1 MNSKPGA
8 LILVVDDIEANR
20 DLLGRHLQRAGYQVK
35 TVASGAEA
43 LRMVGNSSFELI
55 LLDIMM
61 PDIDGFTV
69 LKSLRKNYQASQLP
83 VIMISALD
91 DCENIVNAL
100 NIGANDYI
108 TKPFDKKIMLSRV
121 STQLETAALYK
132 QLYLSEERYALAF
145 AASNDALWDWDIEND
160 TVFYSDRWREMMG
173 FAKDLQLNSIEQWFD
188 RVYPDDVDALRQAI
202 YGHMSNPEAIVNHE
216 YRALFADGN
225 YRWML
230 CHARALFDMAGK
242 AIRMTSSQSDIS
254 ATKIFDP
261 ITGLPNG
268 LVFMDRLR
276 RMLSRAK
283 RIGKPN
289 FALISM
295 SVDNKEKITSAIGS
309 SGYDKLNN
317 KISQRLLDSLRVD
330 DYLLQPEKEVI
341 LTFMSD
347 RYMLLIEDIYKHK
360 TYALNVANRIQKIL
374 IQPFNIFD
382 ETIHC
387 NLSMVFA
394 SPQ

>member
-1 MNSKPGA
+1 
-8 LILVVDDIEANR
+8 
-20 DLLGRHLQRAGYQVK
+20 
-35 TVASGAEA
+35 
-43 LRMVGNSSFELI
+43 
-55 LLDIMM
+55 
-61 PDIDGFTV
+61 
-69 LKSLRKNYQASQLP
+69 
-83 VIMISALD
+83 
-91 DCENIVNAL
+91 
-100 NIGANDYI
+100 
-108 TKPFDKKIMLSRV
+108 
-121 STQLETAALYK
+121 
-132 QLYLSEERYALAF
+132 
-145 AASNDALWDWDIEND
+145 
-160 TVFYSDRWREMMG
+160 
-173 FAKDLQLNSIEQWFD
+173 
-188 RVYPDDVDALRQAI
+188 
-202 YGHMSNPEAIVNHE
+202 MSNPEAIVNHE

>member
-317 KISQRLLDSLRVD
+317 KISHDS
-330 DYLLQPEKEVI
+330 
-341 LTFMSD
+341 
-347 RYMLLIEDIYKHK
+347 
-360 TYALNVANRIQKIL
+360 NR
-374 IQPFNIFD
+374 
-382 ETIHC
+382 
-387 NLSMVFA
+387 
-394 SPQ
+394 